1 MAGLR
6 MTLGV
11 LAVLGAPLDRPD
23 TELYGLEIVRASG
36 LEPGTIYPIL
46 QRLRGA
52 GWVSDQWRDPKPAHT
67 EDRPSR
73 RYYRLTVEGR
83 ARAIHAL
90 QHGRDRS
97 GLSRLLA
104 RPHFP
109 YPHYRGKT
117 GMSGH
122 RVLVAGDGEIL
133 GGCRDRQAAAR
144 FRSGLALGPRS
155 LWWVRSLLLSE
166 ERAWWA
172 EVTSLPRP
180 RSRATPP
187 IRAQLSPVGAVGGLA
202 QLDAPG
208 SLCSVGAGGRRVQ
221 QCQVEGDKNGES

>member
-6 MTLGV
+6 MTVGV
-11 LAVLGAPLDRPD
+11 LAVLGALLDRPD

-52 GWVSDQWRDPKPAHT
+52 GWVRDRWEDPEAGRT
-67 EDRPSR
+67 ESRPPR

-83 ARAIHAL
+83 ARAVHAL

-109 YPHYRGKT
+109 PAPIT
-117 GMSGH
+117 
-122 RVLVAGDGEIL
+122 EI
-133 GGCRDRQAAAR
+133 
-144 FRSGLALGPRS
+144 GP
-155 LWWVRSLLLSE
+155 
-166 ERAWWA
+166 
-172 EVTSLPRP
+172 
-180 RSRATPP
+180 
-187 IRAQLSPVGAVGGLA
+187 G
-202 QLDAPG
+202 
-208 SLCSVGAGGRRVQ
+208 
-221 QCQVEGDKNGES
+221 